1 MGCLTGLACV
11 GHRLTAREKEAVS
24 AAAEVSVRGAEG
36 SYVLGDNCVTGRG
49 AGERSIARPP
59 GEIDD
64 VAIRC
69 DKYRVVLGGPEVA
82 ALEGVAAQRMPH
94 VVRRIAAKALPL
106 ECIEMGTKI
115 IGNGG
120 KPADVKGGGSWKECF
135 GQILAGGV
143 DRRIINIAGA
153 LGLSPV
159 FVIAEEVPV
168 ARGHH
173 QLTGRSPIAAEAEH
187 GKRADPAIIRTE
199 GARIGGYAGI
209 RLARHAVSHAQL
221 PREPRVGIVPAGE
234 QAQRVKGAKV
244 QPVVH
249 IVLDETLGQ
258 PARTGIAARESC
270 GPVRGVNQR
279 NIAAE
284 QPQPVTEEWAPNL
297 VAGLDDATV
306 VFLELVVFG
315 RAIQTATGA

>member
-106 ECIEMGTKI
+106 ERIEMGTEI
-115 IGNGG
+115 IGYVR
-120 KPADVKGGGSWKECF
+120 KAADVKGGRGELLA
-135 GQILAGGV
+135 GQIKAGGV

-159 FVIAEEVPV
+159 FVIAEEVP
-168 ARGHH
+168 
-173 QLTGRSPIAAEAEH
+173 
-187 GKRADPAIIRTE
+187 
-199 GARIGGYAGI
+199 
-209 RLARHAVSHAQL
+209 
-221 PREPRVGIVPAGE
+221 
-234 QAQRVKGAKV
+234 
-244 QPVVH
+244 
-249 IVLDETLGQ
+249 
-258 PARTGIAARESC
+258 
-270 GPVRGVNQR
+270 
-279 NIAAE
+279 
-284 QPQPVTEEWAPNL
+284 
-297 VAGLDDATV
+297 
-306 VFLELVVFG
+306 
-315 RAIQTATGA
+315 